1 MIHPLLRIG
10 GALGIA
16 AVSISLL
23 IFVVG
28 CFGFQAVFVGLP
40 LVPLLLALP
49 GLVLT
54 LVGGIAGNR
63 GPDADTRVM
72 AAVFVNGIGLFA
84 ALLEVAVWQN
94 WPLFFTSAQQAG

>member
-1 MIHPLLRIG
+1 MPHPLLRIG

-28 CFGFQAVFVGLP
+28 CFGFQAVFTGLP
-40 LVPLLLALP
+40 LVPLVLALP

-54 LVGGIAGNR
+54 LAGGILGNR
-63 GPDADTRVM
+63 GPDADTRILS
-72 AAVFVNGIGLFA
+72 AVFVNGLGLFA
-84 ALLEVAVWQN
+84 ALLEIAVWQN
-94 WPLFFTSAQQAG
+94 WPLFFTSQQAG